1 MSDNE
6 IPPIFSSWKK
16 WYWLVLGALAIQV
29 VLYFWLTRSFA

>member
-6 IPPIFSSWKK
+6 TPPIFSSWKQ
-16 WYWLVLGALAIQV
+16 WYWLVLGALVVQV